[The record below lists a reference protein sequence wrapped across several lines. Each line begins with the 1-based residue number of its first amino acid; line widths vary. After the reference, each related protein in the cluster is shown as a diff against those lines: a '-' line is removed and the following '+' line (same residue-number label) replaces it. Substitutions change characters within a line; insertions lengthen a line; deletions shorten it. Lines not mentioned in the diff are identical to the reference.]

1 MLLIYTY
8 QVTNRV
14 QYTFN
19 LIFKTVL
26 GIDFEITTDKERFS
40 QHNGAKISYSK
51 NPFENELFFKSEEV
65 LFDKGVKRIFELPS
79 DKFALSFFL
88 ATRYEEY
95 LPFET
100 DKYGRF
106 SAKLSLSYKNNLL
119 HQPSINLFAEELKKK
134 ISERYPDFKF
144 PEKKY
149 SYQPTIDIDNA
160 YAYKGK
166 SAGRTLGGYVRALS
180 KSDKDDFS
188 RRKKVL
194 AGKEKDPYDTY
205 EFQSALHKK
214 YNTNPIYFFLLGD
227 WAENDKN
234 LPHTNPLMQSLIK
247 NISATSEIGIH
258 PSFASNQYPGK
269 VKIEKDRLKE
279 IAGKKIIRSRQHFL
293 MLKFPRTYRDL
304 IASGITDDYTMG
316 YADKIGFR
324 AGICTSY
331 KWYDLEKEEGTD
343 LTIHPFAV
351 MDGTLN
357 NYLKL
362 SPGQAIEKV
371 KEIVSEIKKVN
382 GEFISIWHNETLSDW
397 REWKGWKD
405 VYGEVIKAAASP

>member
-1 MLLIYTY
+1 MGVEI
-8 QVTNRV
+8 
-14 QYTFN
+14 
-19 LIFKTVL
+19 
-26 GIDFEITTDKERFS
+26 EITSDEEKFTKYS
-40 QHNGAKISYSK
+40 GVKISYSTH
-51 NPFENELFFKSEEV
+51 PISDELFFNIGSVGLLYK
-65 LFDKGVKRIFELPS
+65 KGISPLVANLVEQNVEKKNEDPFSTAFYLVS
-79 DKFALSFFL
+79 
-88 ATRYEEY
+88 RYEEY
-95 LPFET
+95 LPFKA

-106 SAKLSLSYKNNLL
+106 SAKQSLAYKNNLL
-119 HQPSINLFAEELKKK
+119 HKPVINLFAQEIKKK

-149 SYQPTIDIDNA
+149 SYKATIDIDNA

-166 SAGRTLGGYVRALS
+166 SFTRTLGGYARAIS
-180 KSDKDDFS
+180 KSDKDDYS
-188 RRKKVL
+188 KRKKVL

-205 EFQSALHKK
+205 DLQFHLWKK
-214 YNTNPIYFFLLGD
+214 YNLKPIYFFLLGD

-247 NISATSEIGIH
+247 SISSENEIGIH
-258 PSFASNQYPGK
+258 PSFASNQDHEK
-269 VKIEKDRLKE
+269 IKIEKDRLAT
-279 IAGKKIIRSRQHFL
+279 ISGKKISKSRQHFL
-293 MLKFPRTYRDL
+293 KLNFPNTYRNL

-316 YADKIGFR
+316 FADEIGFR
-324 AGICTSY
+324 AGICTPY
-331 KWYDLEKEEGTD
+331 KWYDLEKEEETN

-362 SPGQAIEKV
+362 SPEEAIEKV
-371 KEIVSEIKKVN
+371 KVIVQEIKNVN

-405 VYGEVIKAAASP
+405 VYEKIIQLA